1 MATDD
6 ADRYPRTSK
15 FPKTRPNEL
24 TSKQGDSGQAI
35 ALVANYIKILAV
47 PKCNPFSRF
56 SFFRSV
62 NFCSFLGDLYRYH
75 CSFEPEVCDLK
86 EKETVTLKIIC
97 RSNYEKFVV
106 KH

>member
-56 SFFRSV
+56 SFSEFLFVPRGFISLSLFIRTRSM
-62 NFCSFLGDLYRYH
+62 
-75 CSFEPEVCDLK
+75 
-86 EKETVTLKIIC
+86 
-97 RSNYEKFVV
+97 
-106 KH
+106 